1 VNLDEL
7 RAQVTDNDREIVEA
21 INKRLEL
28 VAQIKRYKAENG
40 IAFVDPGRGSSAAAP
55 RATPPRG
62 PLSDEGLE
70 RILEELLDLSKRETA

>member
-1 VNLDEL
+1 MSLDEL

-28 VAQIKRYKAENG
+28 VARIKRFKAENG
-40 IAFVDPGRGSSAAAP
+40 IAFVDPGREAALLDDL
-55 RATPPRG
+55 RRTNRG